1 MLQHFLVTIR
11 LKNHSYTPWVGDTI
25 WGMVCWMILLQE
37 GESTLQEFLQE
48 SESSPQAIFSSA
60 FPSGYL
66 PFPQMPKPKPEGN
79 LEIKKIKKIKY
90 ISKTLF
96 KELRKKF
103 SFADVYSHIEKDLK
117 SKAKHFREAVE
128 IVEPIPHNTI
138 DRLTGM
144 VLEEGG
150 LYFSEVVAR
159 RGTKLDI
166 YFSIEEKWVDVVQ
179 KAFLTLGEYGYGK
192 DASLG
197 GGSFE
202 ILEKD
207 QVKFQKVDPL
217 FEGGF
222 NSGVS
227 LSPFIPSAND
237 PTDIYYTLTTRYG
250 KVGAGLGLDDFE
262 NGFYKT
268 PLLLMDTGA
277 CILKPNQ
284 SYVGCLVSGIH
295 KKEFVKQSAYS
306 QVLGFNLEG

>member
-1 MLQHFLVTIR
+1 MLFQVGICPFLKCPNQSLR
-11 LKNHSYTPWVGDTI
+11 
-25 WGMVCWMILLQE
+25 
-37 GESTLQEFLQE
+37 
-48 SESSPQAIFSSA
+48 
-60 FPSGYL
+60 
-66 PFPQMPKPKPEGN
+66 
-79 LEIKKIKKIKY
+79 EISKSKKTKKIKY

-96 KELRKKF
+96 EELRKKF
-103 SFADVYSHIEKDLK
+103 SLADVYSHLEEDLK
-117 SKAKHFREAVE
+117 SKAKHFLEAGE
-128 IVEPIPHNTI
+128 IIEPIPHNTI

-159 RGTKLDI
+159 RGTELDI

-179 KAFLTLGEYGYGK
+179 NAFLTLGEYGYGK

-202 ILEKD
+202 ILEK
-207 QVKFQKVDPL
+207 QKVDSL
-217 FEGGF
+217 FQSGF
-222 NSGVS
+222 DYGVS

-268 PLLLMDTGA
+268 PLLLIDTGA

-295 KKEFVKQSAYS
+295 KKEFVKQNAYS
-306 QVLGFNLEG
+306 QVLGFNLEGQHARNQSQN